1 MGIENLAEKSLSEL
15 SGGTVQKVYLAMILA
30 QQTSV
35 ILMDEPTAN
44 LDVAHQKKVME
55 EANDTLEDCN
65 TNLQS
70 VANVVELMDKLMA
83 NAEKLQ
89 A

>member
-1 MGIENLAEKSLSEL
+1 
-15 SGGTVQKVYLAMILA
+15 
-30 QQTSV
+30 
-35 ILMDEPTAN
+35 MD
-44 LDVAHQKKVME
+44 
-55 EANDTLEDCN
+55 EANDTLQSCN

-70 VANVVELMDKLMA
+70 VANVVEIMDKLME